1 MPVIQ
6 PITHPLS
13 QKPDRLYTAKEL
25 VMGQMRF
32 EAPCT
37 KWPMHAHQGYMLEF
51 VDQGAMWLL
60 EPGGRRSQVASGQFY
75 VLQPEQEHSQEVDAR
90 IRTLYVSLSTARVE
104 EVAREMGLSR
114 RSFFLEPQVES
125 ASKEILALLASLAAE
140 LAQPAP
146 GTHLLL
152 QSLSLQL
159 IVQLLREQQYGGTEK
174 KLASSCGQISP
185 EVRRALDF
193 IHAHCTEDFSLEQL
207 AASALLS
214 PFYFLR
220 TFKQQTGLTPYAYLR
235 QLRLREAAVLLSQSK
250 ESVSAIAARLGFA
263 SASHLS
269 AAFRRQYGVT
279 PSQYR
284 AR

>member
-1 MPVIQ
+1 MVQ
-6 PITHPLS
+6 PITLPLS
-13 QKPDRLYTAKEL
+13 QQPDRLYTAKDL
-25 VMGQMRF
+25 IIGQMRF
-32 EAPCT
+32 GAPCT
-37 KWPMHAHQGYMLEF
+37 KWPMHAHQGYTFEL
-51 VDQGAMWLL
+51 VDQGMMWLL
-60 EPGGRRSQVASGQFY
+60 EPDARRSPVARGQY
-75 VLQPEQEHSQEVDAR
+75 YLLQPGQEHSQEVDAR
-90 IRTLYVSLSTARVE
+90 IRTLYVSLFAARVG

-114 RSFFLEPQVES
+114 RSFLLEPQVGN
-125 ASKEILALLASLAAE
+125 ASGEILTLLASLAVE

-159 IVQLLREQQYGGTEK
+159 IVQLLREQQGGRTESR
-174 KLASSCGQISP
+174 LSPPRDRISP
-185 EVRRALDF
+185 EVRRGLDF
-193 IHAHCTEDFSLEQL
+193 IHAHYTEDFSLELL

-220 TFKQQTGLTPYAYLR
+220 LFKQQTGVTPYAYLR
-235 QLRLREAAVLLSQSK
+235 QLRLSEAAVLLNQSE

-269 AAFRRQYGVT
+269 SAFRRQYGVT